1 MMASGMETKCV
12 NSEGSGQEV
21 PKVISMVSKPCRMKW
36 CMGDCRGEEG
46 KGMVGE
52 QGGSSR
58 VTKGMRDVETSAV
71 SDQGEQRR
79 VTQLLR
85 DHKVN

>member
-1 MMASGMETKCV
+1 MASGMETKCV

-46 KGMVGE
+46 KGMMGE
-52 QGGSSR
+52 QG
-58 VTKGMRDVETSAV
+58 
-71 SDQGEQRR
+71 EQCR
-79 VTQLLR
+79 VTQLVR
-85 DHKVN
+85 DHKVNLKEFKVQSGTLSTK